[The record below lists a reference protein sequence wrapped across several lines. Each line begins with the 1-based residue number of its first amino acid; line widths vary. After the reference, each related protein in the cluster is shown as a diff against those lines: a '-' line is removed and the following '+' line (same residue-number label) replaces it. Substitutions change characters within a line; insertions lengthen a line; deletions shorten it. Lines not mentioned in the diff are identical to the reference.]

1 MKFRK
6 ENKDNLKYISKCLWN
21 NPNGFSPQE
30 YSDSYVLFSPLFPF
44 FSLSKHH
51 DTLIA
56 SIDKCLSIWLSLD
69 KKTDTVTILFNVNIH
84 IFL

>member
-1 MKFRK
+1 M
-6 ENKDNLKYISKCLWN
+6 SGN

-30 YSDSYVLFSPLFPF
+30 YSDPYVLFSPPSPL

-51 DTLIA
+51 DTLIP
-56 SIDKCLSIWLSLD
+56 SIDKCLSIWLSLHN
-69 KKTDTVTILFNVNIH
+69 KTDTITILLNVNIH